1 MTAGIWKR
9 CSAVC
14 PMATLAAGIRPEEI
28 AAARGVRVS
37 TVRTQVAQIFAKTG
51 TAGQAEFVR
60 LAASLAP
67 LAQR

>member
-1 MTAGIWKR
+1 
-9 CSAVC
+9 
-14 PMATLAAGIRPEEI
+14 MATLAAGIRPEEI

-51 TAGQAEFVR
+51 TAGQAAFVR